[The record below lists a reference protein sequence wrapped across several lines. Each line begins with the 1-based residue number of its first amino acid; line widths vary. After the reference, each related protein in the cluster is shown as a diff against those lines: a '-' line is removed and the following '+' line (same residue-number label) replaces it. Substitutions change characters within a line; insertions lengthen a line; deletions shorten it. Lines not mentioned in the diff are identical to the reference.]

1 MRRFTMTKSALQV
14 EHLSVDYN
22 GQTVLNDISFSIREG
37 EIAAVVG
44 PNGSGKTTLI
54 KAILGLV
61 PYQGT
66 ILVNGGPVRASLQQI
81 SYVPQRFVFDRTI
94 PMTAEEFLAMTSFRK
109 PVRRKINHAL
119 LEVDMK
125 KHEYSLIGEL
135 SGGEFQ
141 RILIARALLNNPT
154 ILFLDEA
161 TSGIDI
167 AGEKSFYEIVSHL
180 NKIHRATVLL
190 VSHEI
195 NMVYRFADQ
204 IICLNRNLI
213 CFGKPKEAVTK
224 EVLEK
229 LYGKDVRF
237 QEHKH

>member
-1 MRRFTMTKSALQV
+1 VGKTVLEI
-14 EHLSVDYN
+14 EHLTVDYD
-22 GQTVLNDISFSIREG
+22 GHIVLNDINFSIQKG
-37 EIAAVVG
+37 EIVAVVG

-54 KAILGLV
+54 RAILGLL
-61 PYQGT
+61 PYRGQ
-66 ILVNGGPVRASLQQI
+66 ILVNDKSVRASLERI
-81 SYVPQRFVFDRTI
+81 GYVPQKFSFDRSI
-94 PMTAEEFLAMTSFRK
+94 PMTVNEFLSVTSPK
-109 PVRRKINHAL
+109 KLAARKISHVL

-125 KHEYSLIGEL
+125 KHEQSLVGEL

-141 RILIARALLNNPT
+141 RILIARALLNDPE

-167 AGEKSFYEIVSHL
+167 AAEKSFYEIVSHL
-180 NKIHRATVLL
+180 NEVHKATVFL

-195 NMVYRFADQ
+195 NMVYKFADQ
-204 IICLNRNLI
+204 IICLNRDLI
-213 CFGKPKEAVTK
+213 CFGKPKDAITK

-229 LYGKDVRF
+229 LYGQDVRF

>member
-1 MRRFTMTKSALQV
+1 MTKSVLHID
-14 EHLSVDYN
+14 HLSVDYN
-22 GQTVLNDISFSIREG
+22 GQAVLNDISFSIKEG

-54 KAILGLV
+54 KAILGLI
-61 PYQGT
+61 PYRGT
-66 ILVNGGPVRASLQQI
+66 ILVNDAPVRSALKKI
-81 SYVPQRFVFDRTI
+81 SYVPQKFAFDRTI
-94 PMTAEEFLAMTSFRK
+94 PITAGEFLAMTSFGES
-109 PVRRKINHAL
+109 VGQKINHVL
-119 LEVDMK
+119 MEVDMK
-125 KHEYSLIGEL
+125 KHENALIGEL

-141 RILIARALLNNPT
+141 RILIARALLNDPA

-180 NKIHRATVLL
+180 NKVHRTTVML

-204 IICLNRNLI
+204 IICLNRDLI
-213 CFGKPKEAVTK
+213 CFGKPKEAITK

-237 QEHKH
+237 QEHRH